1 MDNTVS
7 TETLKDY
14 KIGVVG
20 LGPVGMIAAVHLK
33 EAGCN
38 IAVCDNDK
46 IKINLIRKEGIKLE
60 EAMNKQC
67 FFEHV
72 FTNVNELKELDL
84 DIIIFALKTYQLTS
98 ILQETVKL
106 KTDKLCVVSAQ
117 NGLDAEQILASVFGE
132 SKTLRMVINFA
143 GNLNAPNVVK
153 VTFFNPPNYI
163 ASMDDSR
170 MDEANYLS
178 QKFNE
183 VNLDTKAI
191 HSFEIIKRI
200 WEKNILNSALSP
212 ICAIGKLTIR
222 EAMQISDT
230 VEIVEVLIQE
240 GLEVAEAEKIKF
252 DDDFM
257 RIAMRYLKKAGN
269 HFPSLAVDLMNNK
282 ETEIDYMNGK
292 LVEYGRK
299 HYIRTSLNLAL
310 TNMVKAITQKN
321 TMSSHSIL
329 SAGATFKKHP
339 HQIQMGHERK
349 ISPLKSGEHFLG
361 IDLGSAFIK
370 FAVIDGNDEMV
381 FTSALKTVNRDKI
394 ALRHVLDAVRSEYAI
409 KYACATGYGRKH
421 FYESDITKTEI
432 NCAAAGVSRYFQGP
446 KNIIDIGGED
456 IKIIR
461 CDDFDNVDNFY
472 LNDKC
477 SAGTGS
483 FISEIAERTNLNIAE
498 MSDLASKSEYDKELN
513 SFCTVFAKTEIM
525 NWLFSGVSIQDI
537 SKGIYLSLA
546 NKVARLRVDTSVD
559 SYMIGGVIAHHPYLK
574 TLLEERLSQEIQV
587 LEKPQHI
594 VAYGAALIAKKDF
607 LHKLEKSDEEIS
619 ILDNN
624 I

>member
-1 MDNTVS
+1 MDKINK
-7 TETLKDY
+7 ETLKDY

-20 LGPVGMIAAVHLK
+20 LGPVGMITAVHLK

-38 IAVCDNDK
+38 VTICDNDK
-46 IKINLIRKEGIKLE
+46 IKVNLIRKEGIKLE
-60 EAMNKQC
+60 EAINKHS
-67 FFEHV
+67 FFEHI
-72 FTNVNELKELDL
+72 FTNINELKELDL

-98 ILQETVKL
+98 VLKDAVKL

-117 NGLDAEQILASVFGE
+117 NGLDSEQILSSVFGE
-132 SKTLRMVINFA
+132 SKTLRMVINYA
-143 GNLNAPNVVK
+143 GNMNAPNVVK
-153 VTFFNPPNYI
+153 VTFFNGPNYI
-163 ASMDDSR
+163 ASMDDSKTE
-170 MDEANYLS
+170 EADFISSKLTD
-178 QKFNE
+178 
-183 VNLDTKAI
+183 VALDTKTI
-191 HSFEIIKRI
+191 HSFEIIKRV
-200 WEKNILNSALSP
+200 WEKNILNAALSP

-230 VEIVEVLIQE
+230 VEIVEVIIQE

-269 HFPSLAVDLMNNK
+269 HFPSLAVDLMNNR

-321 TMSSHSIL
+321 TLNTGAIL
-329 SAGATFKKHP
+329 SANTTIKKHT
-339 HQIQMGHERK
+339 HQIQMGHDRK
-349 ISPLKSGEHFLG
+349 LTPLKNGEHFLG
-361 IDLGSAFIK
+361 VDLGSAFVK
-370 FAVIDGNDEMV
+370 FAVIDSNDEMV
-381 FTSALKTVNRDKI
+381 YTSALRTVNKDRLAI
-394 ALRHVLDAVRSEYAI
+394 RHVLEALKSEYAI
-409 KYACATGYGRKH
+409 KYSCATGYGRKH
-421 FYESDITKTEI
+421 FYEAEMVKTEI
-432 NCAAAGVSRYFQGP
+432 NCAAAGVSRYFNGP

-461 CDDFDNVDNFY
+461 CDDFNNVDNFY

-483 FISEIAERTNLNIAE
+483 FIVEVAERSNLNISE
-498 MSDLASKSEYDKELN
+498 MSSLASKSEYNKELN

-525 NWLFSGVSIQDI
+525 NWLYSGVSIQDI

-546 NKVARLRVDTSVD
+546 NKVARLRVDTSVN

-574 TLLEERLSQEIQV
+574 TLLEEKLSQEIQI

-594 VAYGAALIAKKDF
+594 VAYGAALIAKYDYLTKFD
-607 LHKLEKSDEEIS
+607 KTDEEILT
-619 ILDNN
+619 LDSSK
-624 I
+624 

>member
-1 MDNTVS
+1 MD
-7 TETLKDY
+7 EIKKEILKDY

-20 LGPVGMIAAVHLK
+20 LGPVGMITAVHLK

-38 IAVCDNDK
+38 IAICDNDK

-60 EAMNKQC
+60 EAISKQC

-72 FTNVNELKELDL
+72 YSNLNELKELDL
-84 DIIIFALKTYQLTS
+84 DIIIFALKTYQLSS
-98 ILQETVKL
+98 ILKETVKL
-106 KTDKLCVVSAQ
+106 KTDHVCVISAQ

-163 ASMDDSR
+163 ASMDDSKT
-170 MDEANYLS
+170 DEANFIA
-178 QKFNE
+178 QKLNE
-183 VNLDTKAI
+183 VDLETKTI
-191 HSFEIIKRI
+191 HSFEIIKRV
-200 WEKNILNSALSP
+200 WEKNILNAALSP

-230 VEIVEVLIQE
+230 VEIVEVIIQE

-252 DDDFM
+252 EDDFM
-257 RIAMRYLKKAGN
+257 RIAMRYFKKAGN
-269 HFPSLAVDLMNNK
+269 HFPSLAVDLMNNR

-292 LVEYGRK
+292 IVEYGRK

-310 TNMVKAITQKN
+310 TNMVKAITQKS
-321 TMSSHSIL
+321 TLSTGAIL
-329 SAGATFKKHP
+329 SSNTAIKKHT
-339 HQIQMGHERK
+339 HQIQMSHDRK
-349 ISPLKSGEHFLG
+349 MSPLKSGEHFLG
-361 IDLGSAFIK
+361 VDLCSAFIK
-370 FAVIDGNDEMV
+370 FAVIDGNDEIV

-394 ALRHVLDAVRSEYAI
+394 ALRQVLEALKSEYAI
-409 KYACATGYGRKH
+409 KYTCATGYGRKH
-421 FYESDITKTEI
+421 FYEAEIVKTEI
-432 NCAAAGVSRYFQGP
+432 NCAAVGVSRYFSGP

-461 CDDFDNVDNFY
+461 CDDFNNVDNFY

-483 FISEIAERTNLNIAE
+483 FISEIAERTNLNISE
-498 MSDLASKSEYDKELN
+498 MSDLASKSEYNKELN

-525 NWLFSGVSIQDI
+525 NWLFNGVSIQDI

-546 NKVARLRVDTSVD
+546 NKVARLRVDPSVN
-559 SYMIGGVIAHHPYLK
+559 SYMIGGVIAHHPYLR
-574 TLLEERLSQEIQV
+574 TLLEETLSQEIQV

-594 VAYGAALIAKKDF
+594 VAFGAALIAKHNF
-607 LHKLEKSDEEIS
+607 LQKLEKSDKELKI
-619 ILDNN
+619 IDN